1 MYYGI
6 HNNNGTD
13 YVAGNAIVFLRDNI
27 GDVEIPKEVKIFLE
41 KAGTKYN
48 FYVGKMDQNTKYYF
62 DMVINSLQ
70 GDYNVFAEAKR

>member
-1 MYYGI
+1 M
-6 HNNNGTD
+6 
-13 YVAGNAIVFLRDNI
+13 
-27 GDVEIPKEVKIFLE
+27 PKEVKIFLE

-70 GDYNVFAEAKR
+70 GDYNVYAEAKDNNRKSI